1 MIEPVQTIALPSS
14 LDALAIGV
22 GAISGALHA
31 RRRNM
36 DVMGIL
42 VVAFCAA
49 LGGGVIRDIL
59 LASGPPVFL
68 TSSVFLIYALV
79 GATFGWLFS
88 RYASRATILM
98 EVIDGLFIG
107 VWVLVGATKALS
119 NGLGFGSAILVA
131 VITATGG
138 GVLRDLFSGEPV
150 GLLRPGHLAG
160 RRGPG
165 GRADLHDRLLD
176 QRGPLPRR
184 SPVHHGGLHHPHDQR
199 RLRPA
204 HPDADGSQPS
214 PVSLQGVV
222 STIRPDPSTRVP

>member
-1 MIEPVQTIALPSS
+1 MIEPIQTITLPNSM
-14 LDALAIGV
+14 DALAIGV

-31 RRRNM
+31 RRRHM

-68 TSSVFLIYALV
+68 TSSVFLIYAFV
-79 GATFGWLFS
+79 GATIGWLFS
-88 RYASRATILM
+88 RYASRATMLM

-138 GVLRDLFSGEPV
+138 GVLRDLFCGE
-150 GLLRPGHLAG
+150 
-160 RRGPG
+160 
-165 GRADLHDRLLD
+165 
-176 QRGPLPRR
+176 Q
-184 SPVHHGGLHHPHDQR
+184 
-199 RLRPA
+199 
-204 HPDADGSQPS
+204 
-214 PVSLQGVV
+214 VSLLLPGQWLAAAALVGALTFTTVFWTSGDLFLAEILCIVV
-222 STIRPDPSTRVP
+222 ASTIRMVSAAFDVRTPMPMDLSRVLSRSKA